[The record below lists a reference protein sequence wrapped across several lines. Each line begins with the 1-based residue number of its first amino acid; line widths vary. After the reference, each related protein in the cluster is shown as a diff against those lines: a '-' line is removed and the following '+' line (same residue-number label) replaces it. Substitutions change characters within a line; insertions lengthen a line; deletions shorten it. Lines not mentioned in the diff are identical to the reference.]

1 MGAMHC
7 EKKKSCTIYGLILIG
22 MIDIT
27 LQITTEFSSLARTL
41 REFAVGKRDGERE
54 ALPVEG
60 PGVVCLLVT
69 SLSESGG
76 EPFET
81 LVQTI
86 SGCGTSRLDV
96 PGALSQAVKAELVSD
111 LGSIHGVGQILL
123 VGEDEQDGI
132 SQLILVQHTLEFLSG
147 LDDTIPIV
155 AVDDEDDALGVL
167 EVVSPQR
174 TDLVLTTDIPHGE
187 LDVLVLNSLDVE
199 ANSGDGGDDFT
210 KLQLVQNGG
219 FTGGIE
225 TDHENSHLLLPPQLV
240 ENLRKGE
247 THDCD

>member
-1 MGAMHC
+1 MV
-7 EKKKSCTIYGLILIG
+7 
-22 MIDIT
+22 
-27 LQITTEFSSLARTL
+27 F
-41 REFAVGKRDGERE
+41 
-54 ALPVEG
+54 
-60 PGVVCLLVT
+60 LLVT

-96 PGALSQAVKAELVSD
+96 PGSLSQAVETELISD
-111 LGSIHGVGQILL
+111 LGSVHGVGQILL
-123 VGEDEQDGI
+123 VGKDQQDGI
-132 SQLILVQHTLEFLSG
+132 SQLILVQHALKFLSG
-147 LDDTIPIV
+147 LDDTISIV
-155 AVDDEDDALGVL
+155 AVDDEDDTLGVL
-167 EVVSPQR
+167 EVVSPQG

-187 LDVLVLNSLDVE
+187 LDVLVLNGLDVE
-199 ANSGDGGDDFT
+199 ANSRDGGDDFT
-210 KLQLVQNGG
+210 KLQLVQNSG

-247 THDCD
+247 THDCDWRRRGLTNVEYAK